1 MSINV
6 EVTLEEVHGD
16 QNRLIKKFIKKVKKE
31 RVIEHYLEGRTYI
44 KPSEKRRMKKAKRLQ
59 TIKRAQ
65 REQGRR

>member
-44 KPSEKRRMKKAKRLQ
+44 KPSEKRRMKKEKR
-59 TIKRAQ
+59 
-65 REQGRR
+65 